1 MVQTSV
7 IKNITSMKNMNE
19 GCVSFS
25 LKEFISQANNEIDYL
40 KRWKKKIQ
48 PLEGLKLKI
57 LELKLK

>member
-1 MVQTSV
+1 
-7 IKNITSMKNMNE
+7 MKNMNE